1 MLMSYMLIMSGAW
14 PRIPCIFRP
23 MVLSTVLSLTDRTQK
38 PSPAVELPTQGELT
52 ISRQGSRLPFVP
64 TRDERF
70 WGSMLKF
77 YNDLPIES
85 VSQAKKEAKDASLLV
100 LAELAKRDETAE
112 ARQEREV
119 ASTPF
124 WPLRANVCM
133 LQKTHFVKTH
143 NLLWAS
149 VAFSDLDDD
158 GRLERSKSVWR
169 QEQSRQ
175 RKKKNFEKQPLPCRR
190 IWRALF
196 WSTP

>member
-1 MLMSYMLIMSGAW
+1 
-14 PRIPCIFRP
+14 
-23 MVLSTVLSLTDRTQK
+23 
-38 PSPAVELPTQGELT
+38 
-52 ISRQGSRLPFVP
+52 
-64 TRDERF
+64 
-70 WGSMLKF
+70 MLKF

-196 WSTP
+196 WSTPGSITIITPLAPTQIVMDPYNLKSWRLSTRRVWCT